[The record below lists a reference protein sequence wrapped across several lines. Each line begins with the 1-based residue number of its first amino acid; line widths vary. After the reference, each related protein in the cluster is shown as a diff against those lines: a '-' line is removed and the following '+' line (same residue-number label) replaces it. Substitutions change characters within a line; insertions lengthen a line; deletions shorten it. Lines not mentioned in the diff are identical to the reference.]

1 MMLRLKAIGD
11 WLGIRHP
18 EDTGIFFTTRRAVL
32 YTRILMVTALAVF
45 ITLIKDVIDQG
56 FAFVPLVVFF
66 LSVVIFVSIVLNRT
80 GRTTSSKVIFLLLM
94 NLVIG
99 LLCSVIPP
107 ERLAFVYFFPL
118 LIMAFVIFEDHQKAH
133 QHFFIGVSA
142 TMLLLLVSTD
152 FKLFWDYQLSVSE
165 LGQKNM
171 VINIIVTITIIT
183 LCVDFL
189 IRTNKRAEES
199 LKKQATFI
207 AQQNLE
213 LKKINAEL
221 DRFVYSASHDLRAPL
236 VSIQGLSKL
245 AIAESQS
252 EVDRKYFKLI
262 NDRVIRLDDFI
273 RDIIEYSRNAR
284 TERKLESFSLNP
296 MINEVIENLKYM
308 EGADRITFSVCSNVE
323 EVHTDKSRLKVVL
336 SNIISNAI
344 KYHNL
349 RQDNPNVEIV
359 SNQLESTVC
368 IRIKDNGIGI
378 PEEAREKIFDMF
390 YRASDRAGGSGLG
403 LYIVKEI
410 VEKLEGSIT
419 VNSVFGEGTTFEV
432 RIPVQLQG

>member
-1 MMLRLKAIGD
+1 MMVQLKAIGD

-18 EDTGIFFTTRRAVL
+18 EDSGIFFTTRRAVL
-32 YTRILMVTALAVF
+32 YTRILMVTALTVF

-56 FAFVPLVVFF
+56 FAFVPMVVFF
-66 LSVVIFVSIVLNRT
+66 LSVVIFVSIILNRT
-80 GRTTSSKVIFLLLM
+80 GRKTSSKVIFLLLM

-99 LLCSVIPP
+99 FLCSVIPP

-118 LIMAFVIFEDHQKAH
+118 LIMAFVIFEDHQKVH
-133 QHFFIGVSA
+133 QRVFIGISS
-142 TMLLLLVSTD
+142 TILLLLVITD

-171 VINIIVTITIIT
+171 VINIVVTILIIS

-189 IRTNKRAEES
+189 IRTNKRAEEN
-199 LKKQATFI
+199 LKKQAAFI

-236 VSIQGLSKL
+236 VSIQGLSRL
-245 AIAESQS
+245 AIEESQS
-252 EVDRKYFKLI
+252 DVDKKYFKLI
-262 NDRVIRLDDFI
+262 NDRIVRLDDFI

-284 TERKLESFSLNP
+284 TERKPELFSINS
-296 MINEVIENLKYM
+296 MIHEVIENLKYM
-308 EGADRITFSVCSNVE
+308 EGADRIAFLVSTSVE
-323 EVHTDKSRLKVVL
+323 EVYSDKNRLKVVL

-349 RQDNPNVEIV
+349 NQENPRVEIV
-359 SNQLESTVC
+359 VNLSESTVNIC
-368 IRIKDNGIGI
+368 IQDNGIGI
-378 PEEAREKIFDMF
+378 QDEAREKIFDMF
-390 YRASDRAGGSGLG
+390 YRATDRSGGSGLG

-410 VEKLEGSIT
+410 IERLDGRIT

-432 RIPVQLQG
+432 CIPARLQA

>member
-359 SNQLESTVC
+359 SSQLESTVC

-419 VNSVFGEGTTFEV
+419 VSSVFGEGTTFEV
-432 RIPVQLQG
+432 RIPVQLQV

>member
-107 ERLAFVYFFPL
+107 DRLAFVYFFPL

-419 VNSVFGEGTTFEV
+419 VSSVFGGGTTFEV
-432 RIPVQLQG
+432 RIPVQLQV

>member
-419 VNSVFGEGTTFEV
+419 VSSVFGGGTTFEV
-432 RIPVQLQG
+432 RIPVQLQV

>member
-1 MMLRLKAIGD
+1 MMVQLKAIGD

-18 EDTGIFFTTRRAVL
+18 EDSGIFFTTRRAVL
-32 YTRILMVTALAVF
+32 YTRILMVTALTVF

-56 FAFVPLVVFF
+56 FAFVPMVVFF
-66 LSVVIFVSIVLNRT
+66 LSVVIFVSIILNRT
-80 GRTTSSKVIFLLLM
+80 GRKTSSKVIFLLLM

-99 LLCSVIPP
+99 FLCSVIPP

-118 LIMAFVIFEDHQKAH
+118 LIMAFVIFEDHQKVH
-133 QHFFIGVSA
+133 QRVFIGISS
-142 TMLLLLVSTD
+142 TILLLLVITD

-171 VINIIVTITIIT
+171 VINIVVTILIIS

-189 IRTNKRAEES
+189 IRTNKRAEEN
-199 LKKQATFI
+199 LKKQAAFI

-236 VSIQGLSKL
+236 VSIQGLSRL
-245 AIAESQS
+245 AIEESQS
-252 EVDRKYFKLI
+252 DVDKKYFKLI
-262 NDRVIRLDDFI
+262 NDRIVRLDEFI

-284 TERKLESFSLNP
+284 TERKPELFSINS
-296 MINEVIENLKYM
+296 MIHEVIENLKYM
-308 EGADRITFSVCSNVE
+308 EGADRIAFLVSTSVE
-323 EVHTDKSRLKVVL
+323 EVYTDKNRLKVVL

-349 RQDNPNVEIV
+349 NQENPRVEIV
-359 SNQLESTVC
+359 VNLSESTVNIC
-368 IRIKDNGIGI
+368 IQDNGIGI
-378 PEEAREKIFDMF
+378 QDEAREKIFDMF
-390 YRASDRAGGSGLG
+390 YRATDRSGGSGLG

-410 VEKLEGSIT
+410 IERLDGRIS

-432 RIPVQLQG
+432 CIPARLQA

>member
-1 MMLRLKAIGD
+1 MMVQLKAIGD

-18 EDTGIFFTTRRAVL
+18 EDSGIFFTTRRAVL
-32 YTRILMVTALAVF
+32 YTRILMVTALTVF

-56 FAFVPLVVFF
+56 FAFVPMVVFF
-66 LSVVIFVSIVLNRT
+66 LSVVIFVSIILNRT
-80 GRTTSSKVIFLLLM
+80 GRKTSSKVIFLLLM

-99 LLCSVIPP
+99 FLCSVIPP

-118 LIMAFVIFEDHQKAH
+118 LIMAFVIFEDHQKVH
-133 QHFFIGVSA
+133 QRVFIGISS
-142 TMLLLLVSTD
+142 TILLLLVITD

-171 VINIIVTITIIT
+171 VINIVVTILIIS

-189 IRTNKRAEES
+189 IRTNKRAEEN
-199 LKKQATFI
+199 LKKQAAFI

-236 VSIQGLSKL
+236 VSIQGLSRL
-245 AIAESQS
+245 AIEESQS
-252 EVDRKYFKLI
+252 DVDKKYFKLI
-262 NDRVIRLDDFI
+262 NDRIVRLDEFI

-284 TERKLESFSLNP
+284 TERKPELFSINS
-296 MINEVIENLKYM
+296 MIHEVIENLKYM
-308 EGADRITFSVCSNVE
+308 EGADRIAFLVSTSVE
-323 EVHTDKSRLKVVL
+323 EVYTDKNRLKVVL

-349 RQDNPNVEIV
+349 NQENPRVEIV
-359 SNQLESTVC
+359 VNLSESTVNIC
-368 IRIKDNGIGI
+368 IQDNGIGI
-378 PEEAREKIFDMF
+378 QDEAREKIFDMF
-390 YRASDRAGGSGLG
+390 YRATDRSGGSGLG

-410 VEKLEGSIT
+410 IERLDGRIT

-432 RIPVQLQG
+432 CIPARLQA

>member
-66 LSVVIFVSIVLNRT
+66 LSIVIFVSIVLNRN
-80 GRTTSSKVIFLLLM
+80 GRATSSKVIFLLLM

-99 LLCSVIPP
+99 LLCSVVPP

-133 QHFFIGVSA
+133 QRLFIGVSA

-171 VINIIVTITIIT
+171 VINIIVTIVIIT

-252 EVDRKYFKLI
+252 EIDRKYFKLI

-419 VNSVFGEGTTFEV
+419 VSSVFGEGTTFEV
-432 RIPVQLQG
+432 RIPVQLQV

>member
-1 MMLRLKAIGD
+1 MMVQLKAIGD

-18 EDTGIFFTTRRAVL
+18 EDSGIFFTTRRAVL
-32 YTRILMVTALAVF
+32 YTRILMVTALTVF

-56 FAFVPLVVFF
+56 FAFVPMVVFF
-66 LSVVIFVSIVLNRT
+66 LSVVIFVSIILNRT
-80 GRTTSSKVIFLLLM
+80 GRKTSSKVIFLLLM

-99 LLCSVIPP
+99 FLCSVIPP

-118 LIMAFVIFEDHQKAH
+118 LIMAFVIFEDHQKVH
-133 QHFFIGVSA
+133 QRVFIGISS
-142 TMLLLLVSTD
+142 TILLLLVITD

-171 VINIIVTITIIT
+171 VINIVVTILIIS

-189 IRTNKRAEES
+189 IRTNKRAEEN
-199 LKKQATFI
+199 LKKQAAFI

-236 VSIQGLSKL
+236 VSIQGLSRL
-245 AIAESQS
+245 AIEESQS
-252 EVDRKYFKLI
+252 DVDKKYFKLI
-262 NDRVIRLDDFI
+262 NDRIVRLDEFI

-284 TERKLESFSLNP
+284 TERKPELFSINS
-296 MINEVIENLKYM
+296 MIHEVIENLKYM
-308 EGADRITFSVCSNVE
+308 EGADRIAFLVSTSVE
-323 EVHTDKSRLKVVL
+323 EVYSDKNRLKVVL

-349 RQDNPNVEIV
+349 NQENPRVEIV
-359 SNQLESTVC
+359 VNLSESTVNIC
-368 IRIKDNGIGI
+368 IQDNGIGI
-378 PEEAREKIFDMF
+378 QDEAREKIFDMF
-390 YRASDRAGGSGLG
+390 YRATDRSGGSGLG

-410 VEKLEGSIT
+410 IERLDGRIT

-432 RIPVQLQG
+432 CIPARLQA

>member
-66 LSVVIFVSIVLNRT
+66 LSVVILVSIVLNRT

-99 LLCSVIPP
+99 LLCSVVPP

-118 LIMAFVIFEDHQKAH
+118 LIMAFVIFEDHQKTH
-133 QHFFIGVSA
+133 QRFFIGVSA
-142 TMLLLLVSTD
+142 TMLTLLVITD

-252 EVDRKYFKLI
+252 ETDRKYFKLI
-262 NDRVIRLDDFI
+262 NDRVVRLDDFI

-284 TERKLESFSLNP
+284 TERKLESFSLSP
-296 MINEVIENLKYM
+296 MIHEVIENLKYM
-308 EGADRITFSVCSNVE
+308 EGADRIAFSVCSSVE
-323 EVHTDKSRLKVVL
+323 EVRTDKSRLKVVL

-349 RQDNPNVEIV
+349 RQEDPTVQIT
-359 SNQLESTVC
+359 SSQFESTVC
-368 IRIKDNGIGI
+368 ISIKDNGIGI
-378 PEEAREKIFDMF
+378 PEDAHEKIFDMF

-419 VNSVFGEGTTFEV
+419 VNSVFGVGTTFEV
-432 RIPVQLQG
+432 RIPGQLQG

>member
-66 LSVVIFVSIVLNRT
+66 LSVVILVSIVLNRT

-99 LLCSVIPP
+99 LLCSVVPP

-133 QHFFIGVSA
+133 QRFFIGVSA
-142 TMLLLLVSTD
+142 AMLLLLVSTE

-252 EVDRKYFKLI
+252 EIDRKYFKLI
-262 NDRVIRLDDFI
+262 NDRVVRLDDFI

-284 TERKLESFSLNP
+284 TERKLESFSLSP
-296 MINEVIENLKYM
+296 MIHEVIENLKYM
-308 EGADRITFSVCSNVE
+308 EGADRIAFSVCSSVE
-323 EVHTDKSRLKVVL
+323 EVRTDKSRLKVVL

-349 RQDNPNVEIV
+349 RQEDPTVQIT
-359 SNQLESTVC
+359 SSQFESTVS
-368 IRIKDNGIGI
+368 ISIKDNGIGI
-378 PEEAREKIFDMF
+378 QEEAREKIFDMF

-419 VNSVFGEGTTFEV
+419 VNSVFGVGTTFEV
-432 RIPVQLQG
+432 RIPGQLQG

>member
-80 GRTTSSKVIFLLLM
+80 GRTTSSKVVFLLLM

>member
-1 MMLRLKAIGD
+1 MMVHLKAIGD

-18 EDTGIFFTTRRAVL
+18 EDSGIFFTTRRAVL
-32 YTRILMVTALAVF
+32 YTRILMVTALTVF

-56 FAFVPLVVFF
+56 FAFVPMVVFF
-66 LSVVIFVSIVLNRT
+66 LSVVIFVSIILNRT
-80 GRTTSSKVIFLLLM
+80 GRKTSSKVIFLLLM

-99 LLCSVIPP
+99 FLCSVIPP

-118 LIMAFVIFEDHQKAH
+118 LIMAFVIFEDHQKVH
-133 QHFFIGVSA
+133 QRVFIGISS
-142 TMLLLLVSTD
+142 TILLLLVITD

-171 VINIIVTITIIT
+171 VINIVVTILIIS

-189 IRTNKRAEES
+189 IRTNKRAEEN
-199 LKKQATFI
+199 LKKQAAFI

-236 VSIQGLSKL
+236 VSIQGLSRL
-245 AIAESQS
+245 AIEESQS
-252 EVDRKYFKLI
+252 DVDKKYFKLI
-262 NDRVIRLDDFI
+262 NDRIVRLDDFI

-284 TERKLESFSLNP
+284 TERKPELFSINS
-296 MINEVIENLKYM
+296 MIHEVIENLKYM
-308 EGADRITFSVCSNVE
+308 EGADRIAFLVSTSVE
-323 EVHTDKSRLKVVL
+323 EVYSDKNRLKVVL

-349 RQDNPNVEIV
+349 NQENPRVEIV
-359 SNQLESTVC
+359 VNLSESTVNIC
-368 IRIKDNGIGI
+368 IQDNGIGI
-378 PEEAREKIFDMF
+378 QDEAREKIFDMF
-390 YRASDRAGGSGLG
+390 YRATDRSGGSGLG

-410 VEKLEGSIT
+410 IERLDGRIS

-432 RIPVQLQG
+432 CIPARLQA

>member
-1 MMLRLKAIGD
+1 MMVHLKAIGD

-18 EDTGIFFTTRRAVL
+18 EDSGIFFTTRRAVL
-32 YTRILMVTALAVF
+32 YTRILMVTALTVF

-56 FAFVPLVVFF
+56 FAFVPMVVFF
-66 LSVVIFVSIVLNRT
+66 LSVVIFVSIILNRT
-80 GRTTSSKVIFLLLM
+80 GRKTSSKVIFLLLM

-99 LLCSVIPP
+99 FLCSVIPP

-118 LIMAFVIFEDHQKAH
+118 LIMAFVIFEDHQKVH
-133 QHFFIGVSA
+133 QRVFIGISS
-142 TMLLLLVSTD
+142 TILLLLVITD

-171 VINIIVTITIIT
+171 VINIVVTILIIS

-189 IRTNKRAEES
+189 IRTNKRAEEN
-199 LKKQATFI
+199 LKKQAAFI

-236 VSIQGLSKL
+236 VSIQGLSRL
-245 AIAESQS
+245 AIEESQS
-252 EVDRKYFKLI
+252 DVDKKYFKLI
-262 NDRVIRLDDFI
+262 NDRIVRLDEFI

-284 TERKLESFSLNP
+284 TERKPELFSINS
-296 MINEVIENLKYM
+296 MIHEVIENLKYM
-308 EGADRITFSVCSNVE
+308 EGADRIAFLVSTSVE
-323 EVHTDKSRLKVVL
+323 EVYTDKNRLKVVL

-349 RQDNPNVEIV
+349 NQENPRVEIV
-359 SNQLESTVC
+359 VNLSESTVNIC
-368 IRIKDNGIGI
+368 IQDNGIGI
-378 PEEAREKIFDMF
+378 QDEAREKIFDMF
-390 YRASDRAGGSGLG
+390 YRATDRSGGSGLG

-410 VEKLEGSIT
+410 IERLDGRIT

-432 RIPVQLQG
+432 CIPARLQA